1 MRIKRI
7 LALLLAC
14 AALCGMLVV
23 PSTAATKLSAF
34 PDITDPAVAEAAEIL
49 RLLDIVDG
57 TGSGNFEPY
66 RTLTRAEFCKM
77 AVEIM
82 GNGHLV
88 AAQINRTVF
97 HDVPSTHWARGYV
110 AVATQGSTSEAGA
123 TPGIIRGDATGS
135 FHPDR
140 AITYAESVTILMRIL
155 GYQDADVGV
164 GALWYDGYL
173 STAQSIDLTDTLTLN
188 PGNALSRGQAA
199 ILFKNLLFTDSKGS
213 KSEYLTTLDGTIT
226 EQMLILD
233 VNATAPDGSTGA
245 IKTGGNQIYQT
256 DRVPFSDD
264 IAGRQ
269 AQLVLD
275 RDDQVLTLLVSD
287 KGTQRV
293 VGILSAKYDRFTI
306 PGGEELKV
314 KPETTVWQD
323 GTKKTYQDVYLNLK
337 SGTQALMQYSAAGEL
352 EYMFLRDS
360 VAADDATKVLK
371 TVPSGS
377 GTTSYQIYKNGIPAT
392 NADLRQ
398 YDVTTLDKNTNIMY
412 VSDLRLTGVYENA
425 SPGPDT
431 PATITMLGQK
441 FPVLPMA
448 YNDLR
453 AFEIGDQVTILLSHD
468 GQVAGAVSTS
478 AARSTTVGVVTAIKD
493 GVASVEPLADIRDA
507 SGSKIVLSGQTA
519 YSGTT
524 AEKMIGQVVTVSA
537 GSKGRISLSKVS
549 GASAG
554 GALDVAAKKIGKVA
568 LAENVV
574 FYERVGNG
582 TPREIEIDQIT
593 VNSIF
598 ASQIVYLH
606 TNYAGKADIVLLDD
620 VTGDQY
626 EYGFLIF
633 TPGSLYTQPEGEN
646 DSSVDLKPGDK
657 ISPDTIRIKNSKNPN
672 GGDALAVTERPKINA
687 AAGVSASLSTTV
699 DGTPKLG
706 AYVLLKSMQVKS
718 SAFDMEEETLTTTD
732 GIFPISS
739 DVQCYNEATS
749 SWFTAPTDGD
759 AMDALN
765 AARAF
770 SDTLT
775 VYYDKDPSDGGKIR
789 LVVVE

>member
-1 MRIKRI
+1 MRIKRT

-66 RTLTRAEFCKM
+66 RTLTRSEFCKM

-88 AAQINRTVF
+88 AAQMNRTVF

-110 AVATQGSTSEAGA
+110 AVATQASASEGSSA
-123 TPGIIRGDATGS
+123 PGIIRGDATGS

-173 STAQSIDLTDTLTLN
+173 STAKSIDLTDTLTLN
-188 PGNALSRGQAA
+188 PGDALSRGQAA
-199 ILFKNLLFTDSKGS
+199 VLFQNLLFTDSKGT
-213 KSEYLTTLDGTIT
+213 KSEYLTTLDATIT
-226 EQMLILD
+226 NQMLILD
-233 VNATAPDGSTGA
+233 VDATAPDGSSGA
-245 IKTGGNQIYQT
+245 VKTGGNQVYQT
-256 DRVPFSDD
+256 DHVPFSDD
-264 IAGRQ
+264 IEGRQ

-275 RDDQVLTLLVSD
+275 RDDQVLALLLSD

-306 PGGEELKV
+306 PGGEELEV
-314 KPETTVWQD
+314 KPGTKVWQD
-323 GTKKTYQDVYLNLK
+323 GTETTYQDVYLNLK
-337 SGTQALMQYSAAGEL
+337 PGTQALMQYSAAGEL
-352 EYMFLRDS
+352 EYVFLRDS
-360 VAADDATKVLK
+360 IAADDTTKVLK
-371 TVPSGS
+371 SKPSGS

-398 YDVTTLDKNTNIMY
+398 YDVTTFDKNTNIMY

-425 SPGPDT
+425 FPGPDT
-431 PATITMLGQK
+431 PSTITLLGQI

-453 AFEIGDQVTILLSHD
+453 AFSIGDQVTILLSHD

-478 AARSTTVGVVTAIKD
+478 AARSTTVGVVTAITN
-493 GVASVEPLADIRDA
+493 GMATVSPLADIRDA
-507 SGSKIVLSGQTA
+507 SGSKIVLSGETSYSTA
-519 YSGTT
+519 A

-537 GSKGRISLSKVS
+537 GTKGRISLSKVS

-554 GALDVAAKKIGKVA
+554 GAFDVAAGKIGTVA

-582 TPREIEIDQIT
+582 TPREIEIEQIT
-593 VNSIF
+593 VNRIF

-626 EYGFLIF
+626 EYGFLVF
-633 TPGSLYTQPEGEN
+633 TPGDVYTGSEGK
-646 DSSVDLKPGDK
+646 DDTAIDIKPGDK
-657 ISPDTIRIKNSKNPN
+657 ISPDTVRIKNSKTPN
-672 GGDALAVTERPKINA
+672 GGTALAVTERPKINA
-687 AAGVSASLSTTV
+687 AAGITASLSTTAN
-699 DGTPKLG
+699 GTPKLG
-706 AYVLLKSMQVKS
+706 QSVMLTSMEVKS
-718 SAFDMEEETLTTTD
+718 SAFDMDEETLTTTD
-732 GIFPISS
+732 GIFPISRE
-739 DVQCYNEATS
+739 VQCYNESTL
-749 SWFTAPTDGD
+749 SWFTVPTGGD
-759 AMDALN
+759 AMDTLN

-775 VYYDKDPSDGGKIR
+775 VYYDKDPSEGGKIR